1 MLESSKLQLQ
11 DLDISFNKT
20 LFLYQKSFIRSTQK
34 YYLSTSYQMVK
45 LFGMLKT
52 MLRPVIFVLA
62 AAAATNWSWSGAL
75 LRFEPVT
82 FKIEWCNYCGWTKKY
97 YTLSVSKT
105 TTKIVFAVF
114 LYFQYLFIFYA
125 NRKVAKKLFTNSVIT
140 NKILSNFQS

>member
-62 AAAATNWSWSGAL
+62 AAAATN
-75 LRFEPVT
+75 
-82 FKIEWCNYCGWTKKY
+82 
-97 YTLSVSKT
+97 
-105 TTKIVFAVF
+105 
-114 LYFQYLFIFYA
+114 
-125 NRKVAKKLFTNSVIT
+125 
-140 NKILSNFQS
+140 